1 MSEKNIVLG
10 PEELNK
16 NYFQSLGA
24 TRASVGMLGLAWCG
38 IFALSIALSH
48 VYYFIKDQL
57 KLNPFSNLIF
67 LFFCIYL
74 LFMTICQIISFNQK
88 LIYRH
93 QFFGTAMLFAM
104 INGLLLSLVLTD
116 YVIVVLTN
124 NLLRNSFIYTIIFGL
139 SSLILFLG
147 LILYN
152 VRWLMKQ
159 LETGFSEQRTNA
171 NYVAALSVY
180 SKPSIWI
187 ILGATLLGGMMV
199 GWISGYSK
207 QILGIFGNLVFISAF
222 SRLIVEVGYLL
233 KLRAKDKTYW
243 EEVPEE
249 LYNQS
254 FLKTLDFK
262 KTKPRLIT
270 EVILFL
276 GIIACLQLLH
286 IDAEN
291 SPIWLYGLL
300 EFLAIRLSWMLRG
313 VLFIISL
320 KRGRKENAENY
331 INLTCFNC
339 WYIERKG

>member
-1 MSEKNIVLG
+1 MSEKNIDLE

-16 NYFQSLGA
+16 NYFQGLGA
-24 TRASVGMLGLAWCG
+24 TRASVGMLGLAWSG

-67 LFFCIYL
+67 LFFCVYL
-74 LFMTICQIISFNQK
+74 LFMLICQVISFNQK

-152 VRWLMKQ
+152 VRWLKKQ

-171 NYVAALSVY
+171 NYVAASSVY

-187 ILGATLLGGMMV
+187 ILVATLLGGMIV

-254 FLKTLDFK
+254 IFKTLDFK

-270 EVILFL
+270 EVILLL

-291 SPIWLYGLL
+291 SPIWLIW
-300 EFLAIRLSWMLRG
+300 FIRIFG
-313 VLFIISL
+313 YTIVLDATGSFIYYQFK
-320 KRGRKENAENY
+320 KRKKRK
-331 INLTCFNC
+331 
-339 WYIERKG
+339 RR

>member
-24 TRASVGMLGLAWCG
+24 TRASVGMLGLAWSG

-67 LFFCIYL
+67 LFFCVYL
-74 LFMTICQIISFNQK
+74 LFMLICQVISFNQK

-171 NYVAALSVY
+171 NYVAASSVY

-199 GWISGYSK
+199 GWISGYYK

-254 FLKTLDFK
+254 IFKTLDFK
-262 KTKPRLIT
+262 KTKPRLIA

-291 SPIWLYGLL
+291 SPIWLIW
-300 EFLAIRLSWMLRG
+300 FIRIFG
-313 VLFIISL
+313 YTIVLDATGSFIYYQFK
-320 KRGRKENAENY
+320 KRKKRK
-331 INLTCFNC
+331 C
-339 WYIERKG
+339 

>member
-24 TRASVGMLGLAWCG
+24 TRASVGMLGLAWSG

-67 LFFCIYL
+67 LFFCVYL
-74 LFMTICQIISFNQK
+74 LFMLICQVISFNQK

-171 NYVAALSVY
+171 NYVAASSVY

-187 ILGATLLGGMMV
+187 ILGATFLGGMMV
-199 GWISGYSK
+199 GWISGYYK

-254 FLKTLDFK
+254 IFKTLDFK
-262 KTKPRLIT
+262 KTKPRLIA

-291 SPIWLYGLL
+291 SPIWLIW
-300 EFLAIRLSWMLRG
+300 FIRIFG
-313 VLFIISL
+313 YTIVLDATGSFIYYQFK
-320 KRGRKENAENY
+320 KRKKRK
-331 INLTCFNC
+331 C
-339 WYIERKG
+339 

>member
-24 TRASVGMLGLAWCG
+24 TRASVGMLGLAWSG
-38 IFALSIALSH
+38 IFVLSIALSH

-67 LFFCIYL
+67 LFFCVYF
-74 LFMTICQIISFNQK
+74 LFMTICQIVSFNQK

-104 INGLLLSLVLTD
+104 ITGLLLSLVLTD

-139 SSLILFLG
+139 SSLLLFLG

-152 VRWLMKQ
+152 VRWLKKQ

-276 GIIACLQLLH
+276 GTIACLQLLH

-291 SPIWLYGLL
+291 SPIWLIW
-300 EFLAIRLSWMLRG
+300 FIRIFG
-313 VLFIISL
+313 YTIVLDVTGSFIYYQFK
-320 KRGRKENAENY
+320 KRKKRK
-331 INLTCFNC
+331 C
-339 WYIERKG
+339 

>member
-24 TRASVGMLGLAWCG
+24 TRASVGMLGLAWSG

-67 LFFCIYL
+67 LFFCVYL
-74 LFMTICQIISFNQK
+74 LFMLICQVISFNQK

-139 SSLILFLG
+139 SSLLLFFG

-152 VRWLMKQ
+152 VRWLKKQ

-171 NYVAALSVY
+171 NYVAASSVY

-187 ILGATLLGGMMV
+187 ILGATLLGGVMV

-207 QILGIFGNLVFISAF
+207 QILGVFGNLVFISAF

-243 EEVPEE
+243 DEVPEE

-254 FLKTLDFK
+254 FFKTLDFK

-276 GIIACLQLLH
+276 GIIACLQLLN

-291 SPIWLYGLL
+291 SPIWLIW
-300 EFLAIRLSWMLRG
+300 FIRIFG
-313 VLFIISL
+313 YTIVLDATGSFIYYQFK
-320 KRGRKENAENY
+320 KRKKRK
-331 INLTCFNC
+331 C
-339 WYIERKG
+339 

>member
-24 TRASVGMLGLAWCG
+24 TRASVGMLGLAWSG

-67 LFFCIYL
+67 LFFCVYL
-74 LFMTICQIISFNQK
+74 LFMLICQVISFNQK

-152 VRWLMKQ
+152 VRWLKKQ

-249 LYNQS
+249 LYNHS
-254 FLKTLDFK
+254 IFKTLDFK
-262 KTKPRLIT
+262 KTKPRLIA

-291 SPIWLYGLL
+291 SPIWLIW
-300 EFLAIRLSWMLRG
+300 FIRIFG
-313 VLFIISL
+313 YTIVLDATGSFIYYQFK
-320 KRGRKENAENY
+320 KRKKRK
-331 INLTCFNC
+331 C
-339 WYIERKG
+339 

>member
-24 TRASVGMLGLAWCG
+24 TRASVGMLGLAWSG
-38 IFALSIALSH
+38 IFVLSIALSH
-48 VYYFIKDQL
+48 VYYFIKHQL

-67 LFFCIYL
+67 LFFCVYF
-74 LFMTICQIISFNQK
+74 LFMTICQIVSFNQK

-152 VRWLMKQ
+152 VRWLKKQ

-171 NYVAALSVY
+171 NYVAASSVY

-199 GWISGYSK
+199 GWITGYYK

-254 FLKTLDFK
+254 IFKTLDFK
-262 KTKPRLIT
+262 KTKPRLIA
-270 EVILFL
+270 ELILFL

-291 SPIWLYGLL
+291 SPIWLIW
-300 EFLAIRLSWMLRG
+300 FIRIFG
-313 VLFIISL
+313 YTIVLDATGSFIYYQFK
-320 KRGRKENAENY
+320 KRKKRK
-331 INLTCFNC
+331 C
-339 WYIERKG
+339 

>member
-1 MSEKNIVLG
+1 MSEKNRDLG

-16 NYFQSLGA
+16 DYFQGLGA
-24 TRASVGMLGLAWCG
+24 TRASVGMLGLAWSG
-38 IFALSIALSH
+38 IFVLSIALSH
-48 VYYFIKDQL
+48 VYFFIKNQL
-57 KLNPFSNLIF
+57 KLNPFSNVIF
-67 LFFCIYL
+67 LFLFACL
-74 LFMTICQIISFNQK
+74 LFMLICQVISFNQK

-139 SSLILFLG
+139 SSLLLFLG

-152 VRWLMKQ
+152 VRWLKKQ

-187 ILGATLLGGMMV
+187 ILGATLLGGVMV

-207 QILGIFGNLVFISAF
+207 QILGILGNIVFISAF

-276 GIIACLQLLH
+276 GIIACLRLLN
-286 IDAEN
+286 IDVEN
-291 SPIWLYGLL
+291 IPIWVIW
-300 EFLAIRLSWMLRG
+300 FIRIFG
-313 VLFIISL
+313 YTIVLDVTGSFIYYQFK
-320 KRGRKENAENY
+320 KRKTRKH
-331 INLTCFNC
+331 
-339 WYIERKG
+339 

>member
-24 TRASVGMLGLAWCG
+24 TRASVGMLGLAWSG

-67 LFFCIYL
+67 LFFCVYL
-74 LFMTICQIISFNQK
+74 LFMLICQVISFNQK

-254 FLKTLDFK
+254 IFKTLDFK
-262 KTKPRLIT
+262 KTKPRLIA

-291 SPIWLYGLL
+291 SPIWLIW
-300 EFLAIRLSWMLRG
+300 FIRIFG
-313 VLFIISL
+313 YTIVLDATGSFIYYQFK
-320 KRGRKENAENY
+320 KRKKRK
-331 INLTCFNC
+331 C
-339 WYIERKG
+339 

>member
-24 TRASVGMLGLAWCG
+24 TRASVGMLGLAWSG

-67 LFFCIYL
+67 LFFCVYL
-74 LFMTICQIISFNQK
+74 LFMLICQVISFNQK

-139 SSLILFLG
+139 SSLLLFLG

-152 VRWLMKQ
+152 VRWLKKQ

-171 NYVAALSVY
+171 NYVAASSVY

-199 GWISGYSK
+199 GWISGYYK

-254 FLKTLDFK
+254 IFKTLDFK
-262 KTKPRLIT
+262 KTKPRLIA

-291 SPIWLYGLL
+291 SPIWLIW
-300 EFLAIRLSWMLRG
+300 FIRIFG
-313 VLFIISL
+313 YTIVLDATGSFIYYQFK
-320 KRGRKENAENY
+320 KRKKRK
-331 INLTCFNC
+331 C
-339 WYIERKG
+339 

>member
-24 TRASVGMLGLAWCG
+24 TRASVGMLGLAWSG
-38 IFALSIALSH
+38 IFVLSIALSH

-67 LFFCIYL
+67 LFFCVYL
-74 LFMTICQIISFNQK
+74 LFMLICQVISFNQK

-152 VRWLMKQ
+152 VRWLKKQ

-187 ILGATLLGGMMV
+187 ILGATLLGGMIV

-222 SRLIVEVGYLL
+222 LRLIVEVGYLL

-254 FLKTLDFK
+254 IFKTLDFK

-291 SPIWLYGLL
+291 SPIWLIW
-300 EFLAIRLSWMLRG
+300 FIRIFG
-313 VLFIISL
+313 YTIVLDATGSFIYYQFK
-320 KRGRKENAENY
+320 KRKKRK
-331 INLTCFNC
+331 C
-339 WYIERKG
+339 

>member
-1 MSEKNIVLG
+1 MSEKNRDLG

-16 NYFQSLGA
+16 DYFQGLGA
-24 TRASVGMLGLAWCG
+24 TRASVGMLGLAWSG
-38 IFALSIALSH
+38 IFVLSIALSH
-48 VYYFIKDQL
+48 VYFFIKNQL
-57 KLNPFSNLIF
+57 KLNPFSNVIF
-67 LFFCIYL
+67 LFLFACL
-74 LFMTICQIISFNQK
+74 LFMLICQVISFNQK

-139 SSLILFLG
+139 SSLLLFLG

-152 VRWLMKQ
+152 VRWLKKQ

-187 ILGATLLGGMMV
+187 ILGATLLGGVMV

-207 QILGIFGNLVFISAF
+207 QILGILGNIVFISAF

-270 EVILFL
+270 EVLLFL
-276 GIIACLQLLH
+276 AIIACLHLLN

-291 SPIWLYGLL
+291 SPIWLIWTIRIFGYSILL
-300 EFLAIRLSWMLRG
+300 DTAIS
-313 VLFIISL
+313 FIYYQVKKM
-320 KRGRKENAENY
+320 KRGK
-331 INLTCFNC
+331 
-339 WYIERKG
+339 

>member
-254 FLKTLDFK
+254 IFKTLDFK
-262 KTKPRLIT
+262 KTKPRLIA

-291 SPIWLYGLL
+291 SPIWLIW
-300 EFLAIRLSWMLRG
+300 FIRIFG
-313 VLFIISL
+313 YTIVLDATGSFIYYQFK
-320 KRGRKENAENY
+320 KRKKRK
-331 INLTCFNC
+331 C
-339 WYIERKG
+339 

>member
-24 TRASVGMLGLAWCG
+24 TRASVGMLGLAWSG

-67 LFFCIYL
+67 LFFCVYL
-74 LFMTICQIISFNQK
+74 LFMLICQVISFNQK

-171 NYVAALSVY
+171 NYVAASSVY

-199 GWISGYSK
+199 GWISGYYK

-254 FLKTLDFK
+254 IFKTLDFK
-262 KTKPRLIT
+262 KTKPRLIA

-291 SPIWLYGLL
+291 SPI
-300 EFLAIRLSWMLRG
+300 
-313 VLFIISL
+313 
-320 KRGRKENAENY
+320 
-331 INLTCFNC
+331 
-339 WYIERKG
+339 

>member
-1 MSEKNIVLG
+1 
-10 PEELNK
+10 
-16 NYFQSLGA
+16 
-24 TRASVGMLGLAWCG
+24 MLGLAWSG

-57 KLNPFSNLIF
+57 KLNSFSNLIF
-67 LFFCIYL
+67 LFFCVYF
-74 LFMTICQIISFNQK
+74 LFMTICQIVSFNQK

-152 VRWLMKQ
+152 VRWLKKQ

-171 NYVAALSVY
+171 NYVAASSVY
-180 SKPSIWI
+180 SKPSIWL

-199 GWISGYSK
+199 GWITGYYK

-249 LYNQS
+249 LYNHS
-254 FLKTLDFK
+254 IFKTLDFK
-262 KTKPRLIT
+262 KTKPRLIA

-291 SPIWLYGLL
+291 SPIWLIW
-300 EFLAIRLSWMLRG
+300 FIRIFG
-313 VLFIISL
+313 YTIVLDATGSFIYYQFK
-320 KRGRKENAENY
+320 KRKKRK
-331 INLTCFNC
+331 C
-339 WYIERKG
+339 

>member
-24 TRASVGMLGLAWCG
+24 TRASVGMLGLAWSG
-38 IFALSIALSH
+38 IFVLSIALSH

-57 KLNPFSNLIF
+57 KLNSFSNLIF
-67 LFFCIYL
+67 LFFCVYF
-74 LFMTICQIISFNQK
+74 LFMTICQIVSFNQK

-152 VRWLMKQ
+152 VRWLKKQ

-171 NYVAALSVY
+171 NYVAASSVY

-199 GWISGYSK
+199 GLITGYYK

-249 LYNQS
+249 LYNHS
-254 FLKTLDFK
+254 IFKTLDFK
-262 KTKPRLIT
+262 KTKPRLIA

-291 SPIWLYGLL
+291 SPIWLIW
-300 EFLAIRLSWMLRG
+300 FIRIFG
-313 VLFIISL
+313 YTIVLDATGSFIYYQFK
-320 KRGRKENAENY
+320 KRKKRK
-331 INLTCFNC
+331 C
-339 WYIERKG
+339 

>member
-1 MSEKNIVLG
+1 
-10 PEELNK
+10 
-16 NYFQSLGA
+16 
-24 TRASVGMLGLAWCG
+24 MLGLAWSG

-67 LFFCIYL
+67 LFFCVYL
-74 LFMTICQIISFNQK
+74 LFMLICQVISFNQK

-152 VRWLMKQ
+152 VRWLKKQ

-171 NYVAALSVY
+171 NYVAASSVY

-187 ILGATLLGGMMV
+187 ILGATLLGGVMV

-207 QILGIFGNLVFISAF
+207 QILGVFGNLVFISAF

-249 LYNQS
+249 LYNHS
-254 FLKTLDFK
+254 IFKTLDFK
-262 KTKPRLIT
+262 KTKPRLIA

-291 SPIWLYGLL
+291 SPIWLIW
-300 EFLAIRLSWMLRG
+300 FIRIFG
-313 VLFIISL
+313 YTIVLDATGSFIYYQFK
-320 KRGRKENAENY
+320 KRKKRK
-331 INLTCFNC
+331 C
-339 WYIERKG
+339 

>member
-24 TRASVGMLGLAWCG
+24 TRASVGMLGLAWSG

-67 LFFCIYL
+67 LFFCVYL
-74 LFMTICQIISFNQK
+74 LFMLICQVISFNQK

-152 VRWLMKQ
+152 VRWLKKQ

-171 NYVAALSVY
+171 NYVAASSVY

-249 LYNQS
+249 LYNHS
-254 FLKTLDFK
+254 IFKTLDFK
-262 KTKPRLIT
+262 KTKPRLIA

-291 SPIWLYGLL
+291 SPIWLIW
-300 EFLAIRLSWMLRG
+300 FIRIFG
-313 VLFIISL
+313 YTIVLDATGSFIYYQFK
-320 KRGRKENAENY
+320 KRKKRK
-331 INLTCFNC
+331 C
-339 WYIERKG
+339 

>member
-24 TRASVGMLGLAWCG
+24 TRASVGMLGLAWSG

-67 LFFCIYL
+67 LFFCVYF
-74 LFMTICQIISFNQK
+74 LFMTICQIVSFNQK

-152 VRWLMKQ
+152 VRWLKKQ

-171 NYVAALSVY
+171 NYVAASSVY

-199 GWISGYSK
+199 GWITGYSK

-254 FLKTLDFK
+254 IFKTLDFK
-262 KTKPRLIT
+262 KTKPRLIA

-291 SPIWLYGLL
+291 SPIWLIW
-300 EFLAIRLSWMLRG
+300 FIRIFG
-313 VLFIISL
+313 YTIVLDATGSFIYYQFK
-320 KRGRKENAENY
+320 KRKKRK
-331 INLTCFNC
+331 C
-339 WYIERKG
+339 

>member
-24 TRASVGMLGLAWCG
+24 TRASVGMLGLAWSG

-67 LFFCIYL
+67 LFFCVYL
-74 LFMTICQIISFNQK
+74 LFMLICQVISFNQK

-171 NYVAALSVY
+171 NYVAASSVY
-180 SKPSIWI
+180 SKPSIWL

-199 GWISGYSK
+199 GWITGYYK

-254 FLKTLDFK
+254 IFKTLDFK
-262 KTKPRLIT
+262 KTKPRLIA

-291 SPIWLYGLL
+291 SPIWLIW
-300 EFLAIRLSWMLRG
+300 FIRIFG
-313 VLFIISL
+313 YTIVLDATGSFIYYQFK
-320 KRGRKENAENY
+320 KRKKRK
-331 INLTCFNC
+331 C
-339 WYIERKG
+339 

>member
-24 TRASVGMLGLAWCG
+24 TRASVGMLGLAWSG

-67 LFFCIYL
+67 LFFCVYL
-74 LFMTICQIISFNQK
+74 LFMLICQVISFNQK

-171 NYVAALSVY
+171 NYVAASSVY

-199 GWISGYSK
+199 GWISGYYK

-254 FLKTLDFK
+254 IFKTLDFK

-286 IDAEN
+286 IDVEN
-291 SPIWLYGLL
+291 IPIWVIW
-300 EFLAIRLSWMLRG
+300 FIRIFG
-313 VLFIISL
+313 YTIVLDATGSFIYYQFK
-320 KRGRKENAENY
+320 KRKKRK
-331 INLTCFNC
+331 C
-339 WYIERKG
+339 

>member
-24 TRASVGMLGLAWCG
+24 TRASVGMLGLAWSG

-171 NYVAALSVY
+171 NYVAASSVY

-199 GWISGYSK
+199 GWITGYYK
-207 QILGIFGNLVFISAF
+207 QIFGIFGNLVFISAF

-254 FLKTLDFK
+254 IFKTLDFK
-262 KTKPRLIT
+262 KTKPRVIA
-270 EVILFL
+270 EVILCL

-291 SPIWLYGLL
+291 SPIWLIW
-300 EFLAIRLSWMLRG
+300 FIRIFG
-313 VLFIISL
+313 YTVVLDATGSFIYYQFK
-320 KRGRKENAENY
+320 KRKKRK
-331 INLTCFNC
+331 C
-339 WYIERKG
+339 

>member
-24 TRASVGMLGLAWCG
+24 TRASVGMLGLAWSG

-67 LFFCIYL
+67 LFFCVYL
-74 LFMTICQIISFNQK
+74 LFMLICQVISFNQK

-152 VRWLMKQ
+152 VRWLKKQ

-171 NYVAALSVY
+171 NYVAASSVY

-199 GWISGYSK
+199 GWITGYYK

-254 FLKTLDFK
+254 IFKTLDFK
-262 KTKPRLIT
+262 KTKPRLIA

-291 SPIWLYGLL
+291 SPIWLIW
-300 EFLAIRLSWMLRG
+300 FIRIFG
-313 VLFIISL
+313 YTIVLDATGSFIYYQFK
-320 KRGRKENAENY
+320 KRKKRK
-331 INLTCFNC
+331 C
-339 WYIERKG
+339 

>member
-24 TRASVGMLGLAWCG
+24 TRASVGMLGLAWSG

-67 LFFCIYL
+67 LFFCVYL
-74 LFMTICQIISFNQK
+74 LFMLICQVISFNQK

-152 VRWLMKQ
+152 VRWLKKQ

-171 NYVAALSVY
+171 NYVAASSVY

-199 GWISGYSK
+199 GWISGYYK

-254 FLKTLDFK
+254 IFKTLDFK
-262 KTKPRLIT
+262 KTKPRLIA

-291 SPIWLYGLL
+291 SPI
-300 EFLAIRLSWMLRG
+300 
-313 VLFIISL
+313 
-320 KRGRKENAENY
+320 
-331 INLTCFNC
+331 
-339 WYIERKG
+339 

>member
-24 TRASVGMLGLAWCG
+24 TRASVGMLGLAWSG
-38 IFALSIALSH
+38 IFVLSIALSH

-57 KLNPFSNLIF
+57 KLNSFSNLIF
-67 LFFCIYL
+67 LFFCVYF
-74 LFMTICQIISFNQK
+74 LFMTICQIVSFNQK

-152 VRWLMKQ
+152 VRWLKKQ

-187 ILGATLLGGMMV
+187 ILGATLLGGMIV

-254 FLKTLDFK
+254 IFKTLDFK

-291 SPIWLYGLL
+291 SPIWLIW
-300 EFLAIRLSWMLRG
+300 FIRIFG
-313 VLFIISL
+313 YTIVLDATGSFIYYQFK
-320 KRGRKENAENY
+320 KRKKRK
-331 INLTCFNC
+331 C
-339 WYIERKG
+339 

>member
-24 TRASVGMLGLAWCG
+24 TRASVGMLGLAWSG

-57 KLNPFSNLIF
+57 KLNSFSNLIF
-67 LFFCIYL
+67 LFFCVYF
-74 LFMTICQIISFNQK
+74 LFMTICQIVSFNQK

-152 VRWLMKQ
+152 VRWLKKQ

-171 NYVAALSVY
+171 NYVAASSVY
-180 SKPSIWI
+180 SKPSIWL

-199 GWISGYSK
+199 GWITGYYK

-249 LYNQS
+249 LYNHS
-254 FLKTLDFK
+254 IFKTLDFK
-262 KTKPRLIT
+262 KTKPRLIA

-291 SPIWLYGLL
+291 SPIWLIW
-300 EFLAIRLSWMLRG
+300 FIRIFG
-313 VLFIISL
+313 YTIVLDATGSFIYYQFK
-320 KRGRKENAENY
+320 KRKKRK
-331 INLTCFNC
+331 C
-339 WYIERKG
+339 

>member
-1 MSEKNIVLG
+1 MSEENRDLG
-10 PEELNK
+10 PKELNK
-16 NYFQSLGA
+16 DYFQGLGA
-24 TRASVGMLGLAWCG
+24 TRASVGMLGLAWSG
-38 IFALSIALSH
+38 IFVLSIALSH
-48 VYYFIKDQL
+48 VYFFIKNQL
-57 KLNPFSNLIF
+57 KLNPFSNVIF
-67 LFFCIYL
+67 LFLFVCL
-74 LFMTICQIISFNQK
+74 LFMLICQVISFNQK

-124 NLLRNSFIYTIIFGL
+124 NLLKNSFIYSIIFWL
-139 SSLILFLG
+139 SSLLLFLG

-152 VRWLMKQ
+152 VKWLKKQ
-159 LETGFSEQRTNA
+159 LETGFSEQRINA
-171 NYVAALSVY
+171 NYVAASSVY

-187 ILGATLLGGMMV
+187 ILGATLLGGVLV

-207 QILGIFGNLVFISAF
+207 QILGVFGNIVFISAF

-249 LYNQS
+249 LYNHS
-254 FLKTLDFK
+254 IFKTLDFK
-262 KTKPRLIT
+262 KTKPRLIA

-291 SPIWLYGLL
+291 SPIWLIW
-300 EFLAIRLSWMLRG
+300 FIRIFG
-313 VLFIISL
+313 YTIVLDATGSFIYYQFK
-320 KRGRKENAENY
+320 KRKKRK
-331 INLTCFNC
+331 C
-339 WYIERKG
+339 

>member
-24 TRASVGMLGLAWCG
+24 TRASVGMLGLAWSG

-67 LFFCIYL
+67 LFFCVYL
-74 LFMTICQIISFNQK
+74 LFMLICQVISFNQK

-139 SSLILFLG
+139 SSLILFWG

-152 VRWLMKQ
+152 VRWLKKQ

-171 NYVAALSVY
+171 NYVAASSVY

-199 GWISGYSK
+199 GLITGYYK

-254 FLKTLDFK
+254 IFKTLDFK
-262 KTKPRLIT
+262 KTKPRLIA

-291 SPIWLYGLL
+291 SPIWLIW
-300 EFLAIRLSWMLRG
+300 FIRIFG
-313 VLFIISL
+313 YTIVLDATGSFIYYQFK
-320 KRGRKENAENY
+320 KRKKRK
-331 INLTCFNC
+331 C
-339 WYIERKG
+339 

>member
-24 TRASVGMLGLAWCG
+24 TRASVGMLGLAWSG
-38 IFALSIALSH
+38 IFVLSIALSH

-57 KLNPFSNLIF
+57 KLNSFSNLIF
-67 LFFCIYL
+67 LFFCVYF
-74 LFMTICQIISFNQK
+74 LFMTICQIVSFNQK

-152 VRWLMKQ
+152 VRWLKKQ

-187 ILGATLLGGMMV
+187 ILGATLLGGMIV

-254 FLKTLDFK
+254 IFKTLDFK
-262 KTKPRLIT
+262 KTKPRLIA

-291 SPIWLYGLL
+291 SPIWLIW
-300 EFLAIRLSWMLRG
+300 FIRIFG
-313 VLFIISL
+313 YTIVLDATGSFIYYQFK
-320 KRGRKENAENY
+320 KRKKRK
-331 INLTCFNC
+331 C
-339 WYIERKG
+339 

>member
-24 TRASVGMLGLAWCG
+24 TRASVGMLGLAWSG

-67 LFFCIYL
+67 LFFCVYL
-74 LFMTICQIISFNQK
+74 LFMLICQVISFNQK

-139 SSLILFLG
+139 SSLILFWG

-152 VRWLMKQ
+152 VRWLKKQ

-254 FLKTLDFK
+254 IFKTLDFK

-286 IDAEN
+286 IDVEN
-291 SPIWLYGLL
+291 IPIWVIW
-300 EFLAIRLSWMLRG
+300 FIRIFG
-313 VLFIISL
+313 YTIVLDATGSFIYYQFK
-320 KRGRKENAENY
+320 KRKKRK
-331 INLTCFNC
+331 C
-339 WYIERKG
+339 

>member
-24 TRASVGMLGLAWCG
+24 TRASVGMLGLAWSG

-67 LFFCIYL
+67 LFFCVYL
-74 LFMTICQIISFNQK
+74 LFMLICQVISFNQK

-152 VRWLMKQ
+152 VRWLKKQ

-171 NYVAALSVY
+171 NYVAASSVY

-199 GWISGYSK
+199 GWISGYYK

-254 FLKTLDFK
+254 IFKTLDFK
-262 KTKPRLIT
+262 KTKPRLIA

-291 SPIWLYGLL
+291 SPIWLIW
-300 EFLAIRLSWMLRG
+300 FIRIFG
-313 VLFIISL
+313 YTIVLDATGSFIYYQFK
-320 KRGRKENAENY
+320 KRKKRK
-331 INLTCFNC
+331 C
-339 WYIERKG
+339 

>member
-1 MSEKNIVLG
+1 MSEKNIDLE

-16 NYFQSLGA
+16 NYFQGLGA
-24 TRASVGMLGLAWCG
+24 TRASVGMLGLAWSG

-48 VYYFIKDQL
+48 VYYFIKNQL

-67 LFFCIYL
+67 LFFCVYL
-74 LFMTICQIISFNQK
+74 LFMLICQVISFNQK

-139 SSLILFLG
+139 SSLLLFLS

-152 VRWLMKQ
+152 VRWLKKQ

-171 NYVAALSVY
+171 NYVAASSVY

-187 ILGATLLGGMMV
+187 ILVATLLGGMIV

-254 FLKTLDFK
+254 IFKTLDFK

-270 EVILFL
+270 EVILLL

-291 SPIWLYGLL
+291 SPIWLIW
-300 EFLAIRLSWMLRG
+300 FIRIFG
-313 VLFIISL
+313 YTIVLDATGSFIYYQFK
-320 KRGRKENAENY
+320 KRKKRK
-331 INLTCFNC
+331 C
-339 WYIERKG
+339 

>member
-1 MSEKNIVLG
+1 MSEKNIDLE

-16 NYFQSLGA
+16 NYFQGLGA
-24 TRASVGMLGLAWCG
+24 TRASVGMLGLAWSG

-67 LFFCIYL
+67 LFFCVYL
-74 LFMTICQIISFNQK
+74 LFMLICQVISFNQK

-139 SSLILFLG
+139 SSLILFWG

-152 VRWLMKQ
+152 VRWLKKQ

-171 NYVAALSVY
+171 NYVAASSVY

-199 GWISGYSK
+199 GLITGYYK

-276 GIIACLQLLH
+276 GIIVCLQLLH

-291 SPIWLYGLL
+291 SPIWLIW
-300 EFLAIRLSWMLRG
+300 FIRIFG
-313 VLFIISL
+313 YTIVLDATGSFIYYQFK
-320 KRGRKENAENY
+320 KRKKRK
-331 INLTCFNC
+331 C
-339 WYIERKG
+339 

>member
-1 MSEKNIVLG
+1 MSEKNRDLG
-10 PEELNK
+10 PKELNK
-16 NYFQSLGA
+16 DYFQGLGA
-24 TRASVGMLGLAWCG
+24 TRASVGMLGLAWSG

-67 LFFCIYL
+67 LFLFVCL
-74 LFMTICQIISFNQK
+74 LFMLICQVISFNQK

-104 INGLLLSLVLTD
+104 INGLLLSLVLTY

-139 SSLILFLG
+139 SSLLLFLG

-152 VRWLMKQ
+152 VRWLKKQ

-171 NYVAALSVY
+171 NYVAASSVY

-199 GWISGYSK
+199 GWMTGYYK

-233 KLRAKDKTYW
+233 KLRAKDKAYW

-254 FLKTLDFK
+254 IFKTLDFK
-262 KTKPRLIT
+262 KTKPRLIA

-291 SPIWLYGLL
+291 SPIWLIW
-300 EFLAIRLSWMLRG
+300 FIRIFG
-313 VLFIISL
+313 YTIVLDATGSFIYYQFK
-320 KRGRKENAENY
+320 KRKKRK
-331 INLTCFNC
+331 C
-339 WYIERKG
+339 

>member
-24 TRASVGMLGLAWCG
+24 TRASVGMLGLAWSG
-38 IFALSIALSH
+38 IFVLSIALSH

-67 LFFCIYL
+67 LFFCVYL
-74 LFMTICQIISFNQK
+74 LFMLICQVISFNQK

-152 VRWLMKQ
+152 VRWLKKQ

-291 SPIWLYGLL
+291 SPIWLIW
-300 EFLAIRLSWMLRG
+300 FIRIFG
-313 VLFIISL
+313 YTIVLDATGSFIYYQFK
-320 KRGRKENAENY
+320 KRKKRK
-331 INLTCFNC
+331 C
-339 WYIERKG
+339 

>member
-24 TRASVGMLGLAWCG
+24 TRASVGMLGLAWSG
-38 IFALSIALSH
+38 IFVLSIALSH

-67 LFFCIYL
+67 LFFCVYF
-74 LFMTICQIISFNQK
+74 LFMTICQIVSFNQK

-152 VRWLMKQ
+152 VRWLKKQ

-171 NYVAALSVY
+171 NYVAASSVY
-180 SKPSIWI
+180 SKPSICI

-199 GWISGYSK
+199 GWITGYYK

-254 FLKTLDFK
+254 IFKTLDFK
-262 KTKPRLIT
+262 KTKPRLIA

-276 GIIACLQLLH
+276 GFIACLQLLH

-291 SPIWLYGLL
+291 SPIWLIW
-300 EFLAIRLSWMLRG
+300 FIRIFG
-313 VLFIISL
+313 YTIVLDATGSFIYYQFK
-320 KRGRKENAENY
+320 KRKKRK
-331 INLTCFNC
+331 C
-339 WYIERKG
+339 

>member
-24 TRASVGMLGLAWCG
+24 TRASVGMLGLAWSG

-67 LFFCIYL
+67 LFFCVYL
-74 LFMTICQIISFNQK
+74 LFMLICQVISFNQK

-93 QFFGTAMLFAM
+93 QFFDTAMLFAM

-152 VRWLMKQ
+152 VRWLKKQ

-171 NYVAALSVY
+171 NYVAASSVY

-199 GWISGYSK
+199 GWITGYYK

-254 FLKTLDFK
+254 IFKTLDFK

-286 IDAEN
+286 IDVEN
-291 SPIWLYGLL
+291 IPIWLIW
-300 EFLAIRLSWMLRG
+300 FIRIFG
-313 VLFIISL
+313 YTIVLDATGSFIYYQFK
-320 KRGRKENAENY
+320 KRKKRK
-331 INLTCFNC
+331 C
-339 WYIERKG
+339 

>member
-24 TRASVGMLGLAWCG
+24 TRASVGMLGLAWSG

-67 LFFCIYL
+67 LFFCVYL
-74 LFMTICQIISFNQK
+74 LFMLICQVISFNQK

-139 SSLILFLG
+139 SSLFLFFG

-152 VRWLMKQ
+152 VRWLKKQ

-171 NYVAALSVY
+171 NYVAASSVY

-199 GWISGYSK
+199 GWITGYYK

-222 SRLIVEVGYLL
+222 SSLIVEVGYLL

-249 LYNQS
+249 LYNHS
-254 FLKTLDFK
+254 IFKTLDFK
-262 KTKPRLIT
+262 KTKPRLIA

-291 SPIWLYGLL
+291 SPIWLIW
-300 EFLAIRLSWMLRG
+300 FIRIFG
-313 VLFIISL
+313 YTIVLDATGSFIYYQFK
-320 KRGRKENAENY
+320 KRKKRK
-331 INLTCFNC
+331 C
-339 WYIERKG
+339 

>member
-1 MSEKNIVLG
+1 MSEKNRDLG

-16 NYFQSLGA
+16 DYFQGLGA
-24 TRASVGMLGLAWCG
+24 TRASVGMLGLAWSG
-38 IFALSIALSH
+38 IFVLSIALSH
-48 VYYFIKDQL
+48 VYFFIKNQL
-57 KLNPFSNLIF
+57 KLNPFSNVIF
-67 LFFCIYL
+67 LFLFACL
-74 LFMTICQIISFNQK
+74 LFMLICQVISFNQK

-139 SSLILFLG
+139 SSLLLFLG

-152 VRWLMKQ
+152 VRWLKKQ

-187 ILGATLLGGMMV
+187 ILGATLLGGVMV

-207 QILGIFGNLVFISAF
+207 QILGILGNIVFISAF

-276 GIIACLQLLH
+276 AIIACLHLLN

-291 SPIWLYGLL
+291 SPIWLIWTIRTFGYSILL
-300 EFLAIRLSWMLRG
+300 DTTIS
-313 VLFIISL
+313 FIYYQIKK
-320 KRGRKENAENY
+320 KR
-331 INLTCFNC
+331 
-339 WYIERKG
+339 